1 MREGEKQVRKHI
13 WLFERD
19 CEDIKALFG
28 NTVGESKAI
37 RLMVRKSMDALRAK
51 AGVGAKSPIVD
62 VDQVIGDLDD
72 RDATVTD

>member
-51 AGVGAKSPIVD
+51 AGASARSPSVNVD
-62 VDQVIGDLDD
+62 EILKEAGE
-72 RDATVTD
+72 